1 MEEIIREIIGI
12 EWSLFDQIQNRGG
25 RADCQDDWRTFSV
38 MRSSQ
43 FRVWPL
49 ALLESYRKDLHFAQK
64 EGRNLL
70 WEKYAR
76 MMERTAPSEYEAL
89 KDALPVP
96 TPEKLYLADLIC
108 AVHVLWQEELAKQYP
123 RLTGHGRP
131 IRKENDGPGTTS
143 FETYLRGE
151 LLTYSVES
159 LRLYAAFVDKSKKER
174 VNLCEQVLRNT
185 VLQYGFST
193 LEEAESRQP

>member
-1 MEEIIREIIGI
+1 MNSLAVPRWKHSFRNCFPVWRQVLRERVRSASALTTPFLGIMIRYGFCLWLNRPDYLAFGPRVQELYDALSS
-12 EWSLFDQIQNRGG
+12 EWETR
-25 RADCQDDWRTFSV
+25 
-38 MRSSQ
+38 
-43 FRVWPL
+43 
-49 ALLESYRKDLHFAQK
+49 
-64 EGRNLL
+64 
-70 WEKYAR
+70 
-76 MMERTAPSEYEAL
+76 YEAL
-89 KDALPVP
+89 KDTLPVLS
-96 TPEKLYLADLIC
+96 PEKLYLSDLIC
-108 AVHVLWQEELAKQYP
+108 AAHVLWQEELAEQYP

-131 IRKENDGPGTTS
+131 IRKENDGPGITS

-185 VLQYGFST
+185 VQQYGFST